1 MYAHVA
7 VNLAASLASR
17 GLEVGLLDVDVHGP
31 SVPGLECRTR
41 ARTEAGPRCGCGMQC
56 AQMAAWAAGK
66 GVTTHVIETDT
77 RGVKHLPEIA
87 AAGGGRCVSLSNRG
101 GDSLIIEIAGLT
113 FGERFEDALREFF
126 RTYLELC
133 R

>member
-1 MYAHVA
+1 
-7 VNLAASLASR
+7 
-17 GLEVGLLDVDVHGP
+17 
-31 SVPGLECRTR
+31 
-41 ARTEAGPRCGCGMQC
+41 MQC
-56 AQMAAWAAGK
+56 AHMAGWAAGQ
-66 GVTTHVIETDT
+66 GVTTHVIEADT
-77 RGVKHLPEIA
+77 RGVKHFPEIA